1 MRKSELQSHA
11 RLAQISIL
19 SDVFLPLSLSFLVD
33 LIRKKSSSACRTYLD
48 QEQKLSVI
56 LSVLLISAVFK
67 IVYIVLGFPRW
78 HGDKEPAF
86 QCRRLGFDPWVR
98 KIPCRKKWQ
107 PTPVFLPG
115 ESHTQRSLVVYS
127 PWGCRELN
135 RTEQLSTHIHPI
147 IPLLPCYCCW

>member
-11 RLAQISIL
+11 RLAQVLIL

-67 IVYIVLGFPRW
+67 IVYIVLGFPR
-78 HGDKEPAF
+78 
-86 QCRRLGFDPWVR
+86 
-98 KIPCRKKWQ
+98 
-107 PTPVFLPG
+107 
-115 ESHTQRSLVVYS
+115 
-127 PWGCRELN
+127 
-135 RTEQLSTHIHPI
+135 
-147 IPLLPCYCCW
+147 